1 MGSGFTEIFPI
12 SRIREVEFLH
22 SAGWNRTSEISSVK
36 GFRSMAI
43 NDYRHKRFAKDP
55 ALTAQE
61 VVDEL
66 ILIPLKSPG
75 VFENA
80 YVMNEVAGRVWAL
93 VNGQRQVQE
102 IGAIVAEEFD
112 VSVEEAE
119 SDLILFFKQL
129 EHIGAVW
136 AV

>member
-1 MGSGFTEIFPI
+1 M
-12 SRIREVEFLH
+12 V
-22 SAGWNRTSEISSVK
+22 
-36 GFRSMAI
+36 I
-43 NDYRHKRFAKDP
+43 NNYRHKRFTKDP
-55 ALTAQE
+55 TLTAQE

-75 VFENA
+75 VFENV
-80 YVMNEVAGRVWAL
+80 YVMNEVAGRVWTL
-93 VNGQRQVQE
+93 VDGQRQVHQ
-102 IGAIVAEEFD
+102 IGAIVAKEFD

-136 AV
+136 TV

>member
-1 MGSGFTEIFPI
+1 M
-12 SRIREVEFLH
+12 V
-22 SAGWNRTSEISSVK
+22 
-36 GFRSMAI
+36 I
-43 NDYRHKRFAKDP
+43 NDYRHKRFTKDP

-75 VFENA
+75 IFENA
-80 YVMNEVAGRVWAL
+80 YVMNEVAGRVWTL
-93 VNGQRQVQE
+93 VDGQRQVHE

-112 VSVEEAE
+112 VNVEEAE
-119 SDLILFFKQL
+119 SDLIPFFKQL
-129 EHIGAVW
+129 EHIGAVG

>member
-1 MGSGFTEIFPI
+1 
-12 SRIREVEFLH
+12 
-22 SAGWNRTSEISSVK
+22 
-36 GFRSMAI
+36 MAI
-43 NDYRHKRFAKDP
+43 NNDRHKCFAKDP

-75 VFENA
+75 VFENV

-93 VNGQRQVQE
+93 VNGQRRVYE
-102 IGAIVAEEFD
+102 IGAIVAKEFD

-119 SDLILFFKQL
+119 SDLIAFFEQL
-129 EHIGAVW
+129 EYIGAVW